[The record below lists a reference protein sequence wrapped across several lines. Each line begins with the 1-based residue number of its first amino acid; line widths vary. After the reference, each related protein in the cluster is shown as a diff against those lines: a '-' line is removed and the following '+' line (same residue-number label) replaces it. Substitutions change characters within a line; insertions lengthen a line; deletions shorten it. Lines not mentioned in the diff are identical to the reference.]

1 MVREDPRLR
10 RSRLLDA
17 AATLFVRHGFDKT
30 TVSDVARE
38 GGVGK
43 GSVYLHFE
51 SKEAL
56 LEALMLRELH
66 ALSEGWYEAVMADPR
81 GGTLGGMYKATLLG
95 LHSSPFMSR
104 LMTKDST
111 LLGRYI
117 RRPGNMFQAA
127 SRGQQTRHE
136 VIAMM
141 QRAGAVRDDIDA
153 KVVAHIMN
161 MISYGMVSLEGVVPA
176 EEIPPL
182 EDTLDGI
189 ATIMDRAL
197 TPRGVRAASDAGK
210 AVLERVFSA
219 ARVQLDALLEAQE
232 TP

>member
-1 MVREDPRLR
+1 MVREDPGVR

-17 AATLFVRHGFDKT
+17 AAALFVRHGFDKT
-30 TVSDVARE
+30 TVSDVATE
-38 GGVGK
+38 AGVGK
-43 GSVYLHFE
+43 GSVYLHFS

-66 ALSEGWYEAVMADPR
+66 ALSEAWFEAVMADPR
-81 GGTLGGMYKATLLG
+81 GGTLGGMYKATLQG

-104 LMTKDST
+104 LMRKDST
-111 LLGRYI
+111 LLGRYV
-117 RRPGNMFQAA
+117 RRPGNVFQAA
-127 SRGQQTRHE
+127 SRGHQTRHE
-136 VIAMM
+136 VIGMM

-161 MISYGMVSLEGVVPA
+161 MISYGMVSLDGVVPP
-176 EEIPPL
+176 EEIPSL

-189 ATIMDRAL
+189 AIIMDRAL

-210 AVLERVFSA
+210 AVLEEVFTAGRVHLA
-219 ARVQLDALLEAQE
+219 AMLEAQE